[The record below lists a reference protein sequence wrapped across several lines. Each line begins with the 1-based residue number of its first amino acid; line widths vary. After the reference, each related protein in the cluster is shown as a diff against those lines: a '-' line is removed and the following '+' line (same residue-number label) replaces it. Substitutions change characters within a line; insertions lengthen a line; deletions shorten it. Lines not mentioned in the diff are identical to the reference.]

1 MSDES
6 LGDGRITS
14 KAETGDPVLTTPPNS
29 AARFFFERFRRQWPA
44 MIALGFLFLVLLIA
58 IFAPWVA
65 PHDPVNT
72 NPARRLEGPSMEFW
86 LGTDDLGRDLLSR
99 NIYAARI
106 SMLAATIAIGIAL
119 TLSIPIGLVSGYVGG
134 KVDAILQ
141 RMNDGFMSF
150 PGLIL
155 AIAIIG
161 ILGPGLTNAMIAI
174 GLSYTPNFVRIIR
187 ASTLAVRQEM
197 YIEAA
202 YQIGSSTPK
211 TIIGHVLPNILSP
224 IIVQTTLG
232 LGLAILSESALS
244 FLGLGA
250 PPPAA
255 SWGGMLSRSFG
266 FMSQAPLAILPP
278 GIAIMLVVL
287 AFNVLGDGIRDAVGR
302 ETRRGD

>member
-14 KAETGDPVLTTPPNS
+14 KAETGDPVLTTPPSS

-65 PHDPVNT
+65 PHDPVST

-155 AIAIIG
+155 AIAIVG